1 MNYSWTK
8 EEIDCII
15 QYENL
20 LNEYYIVP
28 QDLKDETLLQE
39 ILLLEAKLLMINK
52 YIVVCFRGSKQ
63 DILSFREYLDLEQKA
78 FDREKITTFFPINF
92 INESEYINHVTNFER
107 DLENSQG

>member
-1 MNYSWTK
+1 MNHSWTK

-20 LNEYYIVP
+20 LNEYYMVP
-28 QDLKDETLLQE
+28 PDLKDETLVQE

-52 YIVVCFRGSKQ
+52 YIVVCFRGSGQ

-78 FDREKITTFFPINF
+78 FYKEKVITFFPVNF
-92 INESEYINHVTNFER
+92 INESEYVNHVKNFER
-107 DLENSQG
+107 DLENSQS